1 MLPMRTPVST
11 RWVIPNQRFP
21 IPTDSGQKEREA
33 GWEGE
38 IELAD
43 LVGLGKAIKIVD
55 GVVAAADDADRRRGR
70 LQVSRNQEDGAWWLV
85 ARDRRQQP

>member
-1 MLPMRTPVST
+1 MRTPVST

-21 IPTDSGQKEREA
+21 IRTDSRQKEREA

-43 LVGLGKAIKIVD
+43 LVGLGKAIKTVD
-55 GVVAAADDADRRRGR
+55 GVVAAADDTNCPRGR

>member
-21 IPTDSGQKEREA
+21 IPTDSGQKERAA

-43 LVGLGKAIKIVD
+43 LVGKPKKIVD
-55 GVVAAADDADRRRGR
+55 GVVAT
-70 LQVSRNQEDGAWWLV
+70 
-85 ARDRRQQP
+85 